1 MFHVLCFMI
10 LGYIGLGKMGF
21 GMVSRLLEKGHKV
34 VAFDPNA
41 EAVKKISAEGA
52 KGAGSIAELIS
63 LLPAPRTVWVM
74 VPHQAV
80 DGVLSEIIPLLGVGG
95 TIIEGG
101 NSPYKES
108 IRRAK
113 EIEAKGIGFLDAGVS
128 GGPGGARNGAC
139 VMVGGRKELFDKYE
153 ALFRDISV
161 DNGYGYMG
169 KSGAG
174 HFVKMAHNGI
184 EYGMMQAIAEGFE
197 VMKKSDFELDLRK
210 VADLYNHGSVVESH
224 LVEWLKE
231 GFEKYGEDLGEISG
245 KVSHSGEGLWTVEA
259 AKELGVP
266 APIIEGALQFRV
278 DSQKN
283 PSYTGQLLSAMRNMF
298 GGHEVKK

>member
-1 MFHVLCFMI
+1 MKI
-10 LGYIGLGKMGF
+10 GYIGLGKMGS
-21 GMVSRLLEKGHKV
+21 GMVSRLLEKGYEV

-41 EAVKKISAEGA
+41 EAVKKISANGA

-80 DGVLSEIIPLLGVGG
+80 DGVLAEIVPLLEVGD

-108 IRRAK
+108 MLRAK
-113 EIEAKGIGFLDAGVS
+113 EVEAKNIGFLDAGVS
-128 GGPGGARNGAC
+128 GGPGGARNGSV

-153 ALFRDISV
+153 KLFRDISV

-174 HFVKMAHNGI
+174 HFVKMVHNGI

-197 VMKKSDFELDLRK
+197 VMKKSDFALNLRK

-231 GFEKYGEDLGEISG
+231 GFEKYGENLDEISG

-259 AKELGVP
+259 AKELGGA

-278 DSQKN
+278 DSQAK

>member
-1 MFHVLCFMI
+1 MKI
-10 LGYIGLGKMGF
+10 GYIGLGKMGS
-21 GMVSRLLEKGHKV
+21 GMVSRLLEKGYEV

-41 EAVKKISAEGA
+41 EAVKKISANGA

-80 DGVLSEIIPLLGVGG
+80 DGVLAEIIPLL
-95 TIIEGG
+95 E
-101 NSPYKES
+101 
-108 IRRAK
+108 
-113 EIEAKGIGFLDAGVS
+113 AGVS

-153 ALFRDISV
+153 KLFRDISV

-174 HFVKMAHNGI
+174 HFVKMVHNGI

-197 VMKKSDFELDLRK
+197 VMKKSDFALNLRK

-231 GFEKYGEDLGEISG
+231 GFEKYGENLDEISG

-266 APIIEGALQFRV
+266 TPIIEGALQFRV

-283 PSYTGQLLSAMRNMF
+283 LSYTGQLLSAMRNMF
-298 GGHEVKK
+298 GGHEVRKE

>member
-1 MFHVLCFMI
+1 MRI
-10 LGYIGLGKMGF
+10 GYIGLGKMGR
-21 GMVSRLLEKGHKV
+21 GMVSRLLERGYDIA
-34 VAFDPNA
+34 AFDPNT
-41 EAVKKISAEGA
+41 EAVKKISVNGA
-52 KGAGSIAELIS
+52 KGAGSISELIS
-63 LLPAPRTVWVM
+63 LLPAPRTVWIM

-80 DGVLSEIIPLLGVGG
+80 DGVLSEILPLLETDD

-108 IRRAK
+108 MRRAK

-128 GGPGGARNGAC
+128 GGPGGARSGAC

-153 ALFRDISV
+153 SLFRDISIE
-161 DNGYGYMG
+161 NGYAYMG

-174 HFVKMAHNGI
+174 HFVKMVHNGI

-197 VMKKSDFELDLRK
+197 VMKKSDFALNLRK
-210 VADLYNHGSVVESH
+210 VADLYNHGSVVESS
-224 LVEWLKE
+224 LVGWLKA
-231 GFEKYGEDLGEISG
+231 GLEKYGENLDEISG
-245 KVSHSGEGLWTVEA
+245 QVSHSGEGLWTVEA

-266 APIIEGALQFRV
+266 APIIEGALQFRLA
-278 DSQKN
+278 SQKN

-298 GGHEVKK
+298 GGHEVKKN

>member
-1 MFHVLCFMI
+1 MKI
-10 LGYIGLGKMGF
+10 GYIGLGKMGS
-21 GMVSRLLEKGHKV
+21 GMVSRLLEKGYEV

-41 EAVKKISAEGA
+41 EAVKKISANGA

-80 DGVLSEIIPLLGVGG
+80 DGVLAEIVPLLEVGD

-108 IRRAK
+108 MLRAK
-113 EIEAKGIGFLDAGVS
+113 EVEAKNIGFLDAGVS

-153 ALFRDISV
+153 KLFRDISV

-169 KSGAG
+169 KSVAG
-174 HFVKMAHNGI
+174 HFVNMVHNGI

-197 VMKKSDFELDLRK
+197 VMKKSNFALDLRR

-231 GFEKYGEDLGEISG
+231 GFKKYGENLDEISG

-266 APIIEGALQFRV
+266 APIIEGALQFRD

>member
-1 MFHVLCFMI
+1 MN
-10 LGYIGLGKMGF
+10 LGYIGLGKMGY
-21 GMVSRLLEKGHKV
+21 GMVSRLLEKGYGI
-34 VAFDPNA
+34 VAFDTTA
-41 EAVKKISAEGA
+41 EAVKKISSEGA
-52 KGAGSIAELIS
+52 RGVGSVAEMVS
-63 LLPAPRTVWVM
+63 LLPAPRVVWVM
-74 VPHQAV
+74 TPHQAV
-80 DGVLSEIIPLLGVGG
+80 DGVLTEIIPLLKAGD

-108 IRRAK
+108 MRRAK
-113 EIEAKGIGFLDAGVS
+113 EIETKGVGFLDAGIS

-139 VMVGGRKELFDKYE
+139 AMVGGRKELFDKYE
-153 ALFRDISV
+153 KLFRDISV
-161 DNGYGYMG
+161 ENGYGYMG

-174 HFVKMAHNGI
+174 HFVKMTHNGI

-197 VMKKSDFELDLRK
+197 VMKKSDFALDLRR

-231 GFEKYGEDLGEISG
+231 GFEKYGENLDEISG

-266 APIIEGALQFRV
+266 TPIIEGALQFRV

-298 GGHEVKK
+298 GGHEVRKE

>member
-1 MFHVLCFMI
+1 MKI
-10 LGYIGLGKMGF
+10 GYIGLGKMGS
-21 GMVSRLLEKGHKV
+21 GMVLRLLEKGYEV

-41 EAVKKISAEGA
+41 EAVKKISAGGA
-52 KGAGSIAELIS
+52 KGADSIAELVS

-80 DGVLSEIIPLLGVGG
+80 DGVLVEVASLLASGD

-113 EIEAKGIGFLDAGVS
+113 EIEAKDIGFLDAGVS

-153 ALFRDISV
+153 KLFRDISV
-161 DNGYGYMG
+161 ENGYGYMG

-174 HFVKMAHNGI
+174 HFVKMTHNGI

-197 VMKKSDFELDLRK
+197 VMKKSDFALDLRR

-231 GFEKYGEDLGEISG
+231 GFEKYGENLDEISG

-266 APIIEGALQFRV
+266 APIIEGALKFRV
-278 DSQKN
+278 DSRQN
-283 PSYTGQLLSAMRNMF
+283 PSYSGKVLSVMRNMF

>member
-1 MFHVLCFMI
+1 MKI
-10 LGYIGLGKMGF
+10 GYIGLGKMGS
-21 GMVSRLLEKGHKV
+21 GMVSRLLEKGYEV

-41 EAVKKISAEGA
+41 EAVKKISAGGA
-52 KGAGSIAELIS
+52 KGADSIAELVS

-80 DGVLSEIIPLLGVGG
+80 EGVLVEAASLLASGD

-113 EIEAKGIGFLDAGVS
+113 EIEAKDIGFLDAGVS

-139 VMVGGRKELFDKYE
+139 LMVGGRKELFDKYE
-153 ALFRDISV
+153 KLFRDISV
-161 DNGYGYMG
+161 ENGYGYMG

-174 HFVKMAHNGI
+174 HFVKMTHNGI

-197 VMKKSDFELDLRK
+197 VMKKSDFALDLRR

-266 APIIEGALQFRV
+266 TPIIEGALQFRV

-298 GGHEVKK
+298 GGHEVRKE

>member
-1 MFHVLCFMI
+1 MKI
-10 LGYIGLGKMGF
+10 GYIGLGKMGS
-21 GMVSRLLEKGHKV
+21 GMVLRLLEKGYEV

-41 EAVKKISAEGA
+41 EAVKKISAGGA
-52 KGAGSIAELIS
+52 KGADSIAELVS

-80 DGVLSEIIPLLGVGG
+80 DGVLVEVASLLASGD

-113 EIEAKGIGFLDAGVS
+113 EIEAKDIGFLDAGVS
-128 GGPGGARNGAC
+128 GGPGGAKNGAC

-153 ALFRDISV
+153 KLFRDISV
-161 DNGYGYMG
+161 
-169 KSGAG
+169 
-174 HFVKMAHNGI
+174 

-197 VMKKSDFELDLRK
+197 VMKKSDFALDLRR

-231 GFEKYGEDLGEISG
+231 GFEKYGENLDEISG

-278 DSQKN
+278 DSQAK

>member
-1 MFHVLCFMI
+1 
-10 LGYIGLGKMGF
+10 MGR
-21 GMVSRLLEKGHKV
+21 GMAKRLLEKGYEIA
-34 VAFDPNA
+34 AFDPDA
-41 EAVKKISAEGA
+41 EAVKKIAAEGA
-52 KGAGSIAELIS
+52 QAVESVSELIAS
-63 LLPAPRTVWVM
+63 LSVPRTVWVM

-80 DGVLSEIIPLLGVGG
+80 DGVLAEVVPLLSAGD

-108 IRRAK
+108 MRRAK
-113 EIEAKGIGFLDAGVS
+113 EVEAKGIGFLDAGVS

-161 DNGYGYMG
+161 ENGYGYMG

-174 HFVKMAHNGI
+174 HFVKMVHNGI

-197 VMKKSDFELDLRK
+197 VMKKSDFALNLRD
-210 VADLYNHGSVVESH
+210 VAELYNHGSVVESH

-231 GFEKYGEDLGEISG
+231 GFEKYGENLDTISG

-266 APIIEGALQFRV
+266 APIIEGALNFRV
-278 DSQKN
+278 QSQEK
-283 PSYTGQLLSAMRNMF
+283 PSFSGQVLSAMRNMF